1 MSGLT
6 RLARAIA
13 VTVVVLALTGIV
25 HAACLSDEVV
35 AKLVAGYPTTPVTGI
50 PANLSLDD
58 AYCTQAKYVT
68 LLEQQM
74 GSPVGYKVGFTGKA
88 TQEQF
93 KIPSPAI
100 GVLFEPMFVPD
111 GGSIKRDF
119 GHRALIE
126 PDLMVVV
133 KDEGIMKTTTELE
146 AAAHLDT
153 VHAYIELP
161 ALQFAKDEK
170 FTGASI
176 VALNIV
182 ATKMVQGPG
191 LAVQATPEFVQAM
204 ADMETIFADEK
215 GEVIQ
220 SAPGSGLL
228 GNPLKV
234 VLWLVGEMK
243 RQGKTLQ
250 AGDRLSLGAV
260 GKLFPLTELD
270 KTYKYTLKGL
280 PSGPVS
286 TSVTVE

>member
-1 MSGLT
+1 M
-6 RLARAIA
+6 
-13 VTVVVLALTGIV
+13 VTVVVLALTGISQ
-25 HAACLSDEVV
+25 ADCLSDDVV
-35 AKLVAGYPTTPVTGI
+35 AKLVAGYPMTPVTGI
-50 PANLSLDD
+50 PATLSLDD
-58 AYCTQAKYVT
+58 AYCTQAKYVA
-68 LLEQQM
+68 LLEQKM
-74 GSPVGYKVGFTGKA
+74 GFPVGYKVGFTGKA

-93 KIPSPAI
+93 NIPSPAM

-133 KDEGIMKTTTELE
+133 KDEGIMNATTELE
-146 AAAHLDT
+146 AADHLST

-161 ALQFAKDEK
+161 ATRFAKDEK
-170 FTGASI
+170 FTGASL

-204 ADMETIFADEK
+204 ADMETVFTDET

-220 SAPGSGLL
+220 SAPGSSLL

-243 RQGKTLQ
+243 RQGKALK

-260 GKLFPLTELD
+260 GKLFPFKD
-270 KTYKYTLKGL
+270 SGNTYTYTLKGL
-280 PSGPVS
+280 PGGPVS
-286 TSVTVE
+286 TSVTIQ